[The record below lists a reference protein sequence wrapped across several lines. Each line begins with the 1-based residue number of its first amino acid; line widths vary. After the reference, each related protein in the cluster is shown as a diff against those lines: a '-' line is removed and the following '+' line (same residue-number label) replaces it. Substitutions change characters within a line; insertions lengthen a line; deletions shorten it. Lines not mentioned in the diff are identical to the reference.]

1 MRFQSFAE
9 EVVVSVAVV
18 PRHETDA
25 RRPAP
30 PMGYIPGLDGIRAI
44 AVLAVLLYHSGVP
57 GVPGGFLGVDV
68 FFVLSGF
75 LISSLLLQEIE
86 RTSAVSFG
94 QFYLRRARRLLPA
107 LVATLVLSSVLV
119 LLFARDAAAQFR
131 EDALASMFYVTNW
144 WYVVQDLSY
153 FEAMGRPP
161 MLQHLWS
168 LAVEEQFYLLWPLAL
183 VLLYRWRGRP
193 GVGRVALIVALVS
206 TVLMALGSLL
216 WNVPDAGDA
225 SRLYF
230 GTDTHAMGLLL
241 GAALATVWRPGA
253 LPRSVAAPAKVVLWA
268 TALGATVL
276 LLSIFHRV
284 GEDNAWLYRGGFF
297 IVSLSALGIVALAS
311 HPAIGFGRLLAVQ
324 PMRYIGERSYGLYL
338 YHWPIFVVT
347 RPGIDLPFDGVPAWV
362 VRMGLT
368 FAVAEVSYRYL
379 EVPIRRGALS
389 AAWRRWR
396 DIGAATAV
404 ARTGGV
410 LVTGFAVLFATGAA
424 LAAIPAPSASDYLG
438 GRTEIGQDLT
448 SEAASVEGADADAAG
463 VAKPP
468 PPAGAD
474 LSREPIT
481 AIGDS
486 VMLGAA
492 GALDNAFRVSV
503 DAAVSRQ
510 FPQIAER
517 INARKAAGQLR
528 DVVVIHAGTNGTAY
542 WDMLK
547 NTLDGLTDRQVVLV
561 TVHTPN
567 SWMDDSNRNI
577 HGMANQFDNVRIADW
592 ETVAEGHREYF
603 VYDGTHLTTAG
614 IKAYVETIREAL
626 QGDGTAP
633 ASG

>member
-1 MRFQSFAE
+1 M
-9 EVVVSVAVV
+9 SVAVI
-18 PRHETDA
+18 PRHETDV
-25 RRPAP
+25 RPAAP
-30 PMGYIPGLDGIRAI
+30 PMGYLPGLDGIRAI

-107 LVATLVLSSVLV
+107 LFGTLALSAVLV
-119 LLFARDAAAQFR
+119 LLFAHDAAAQFR
-131 EDALASMFYVTNW
+131 HDALASMFYVTNW

-168 LAVEEQFYLLWPLAL
+168 LAVEEQFYLLWPLCL
-183 VLLYRWRGRP
+183 VFLFKWRGRP
-193 GVGRVALIVALVS
+193 GVGRVALSV
-206 TVLMALGSLL
+206 ALGSTLL
-216 WNVPDAGDA
+216 MAIGSFAWNLPASGDA

-253 LPRSVAAPAKVVLWA
+253 LNRNVAAPAKAVLWA
-268 TALGATVL
+268 VALGSVAVL
-276 LLSIFHRV
+276 FAIFHNV
-284 GEDNAWLYRGGFF
+284 GEDSAWLYRGGFLV
-297 IVSLSALGIVALAS
+297 VSAVAALIVALAG

-347 RPGIDLPFDGVPAWV
+347 RPGIDLPFEGIPAWI

-368 FAVAEVSYRYL
+368 FAVAEASYRYL
-379 EVPIRRGALS
+379 EVPIRHGALS
-389 AAWRRWR
+389 KTWHRWR
-396 DIGAATAV
+396 ERGLTHAG
-404 ARTGGV
+404 ARTTGV
-410 LVTGFAVLFATGAA
+410 VAAAAGVVFVTGTA
-424 LAAIPAPSASDYLG
+424 LAAIPAPNASDYLG
-438 GRTEIGQDLT
+438 GLTETGQDL
-448 SEAASVEGADADAAG
+448 SAERPVAAAKKAAD
-463 VAKPP
+463 PST
-468 PPAGAD
+468 PAPAPTATGAD
-474 LSREPIT
+474 LTDQPMT

-486 VMLGAA
+486 VMLGAS
-492 GALDNAFRVSV
+492 GALEKAFDVTV

-510 FPQIAER
+510 FPQFVER
-517 INARKAAGQLR
+517 VNARKAAGQLQ
-528 DVVVIHAGTNGTAY
+528 DVVIIHPGTNGTAY

-547 NTLDGLTDRQVVLV
+547 NTLDGLRDRQVVLV
-561 TVHTPN
+561 TVNTPN

-577 HGMANQFDNVRIADW
+577 RGMANQFDNVRIADW
-592 ETVAEGHREYF
+592 EVASEGHREYF
-603 VYDGTHLTTAG
+603 VYDGTHLTTEG
-614 IKAYVETIREAL
+614 IKAYVQTIRDAL
-626 QGDGTAP
+626 RGDGSAP
-633 ASG
+633 SPPPQ

>member
-1 MRFQSFAE
+1 
-9 EVVVSVAVV
+9 
-18 PRHETDA
+18 
-25 RRPAP
+25 
-30 PMGYIPGLDGIRAI
+30 MGYIPGLDGIRAI

-107 LVATLVLSSVLV
+107 LLATLALSSVLV

-168 LAVEEQFYLLWPLAL
+168 LAVEEQFYLVWPVVL

-206 TVLMALGSLL
+206 TVLMALGSLV

-253 LPRSVAAPAKVVLWA
+253 LPRTVAAPAKVVLWA
-268 TALGATVL
+268 AALGATVV

-284 GEDNAWLYRGGFF
+284 GEDSAWLYRGGFF
-297 IVSLSALGIVALAS
+297 IVSLAALGIVALAS

-347 RPGIDLPFDGVPAWV
+347 RPGIDLPFDGVPAWI

-389 AAWRRWR
+389 AAWKRWR
-396 DIGAATAV
+396 EEGVGTAV
-404 ARTGGV
+404 ARTAGV
-410 LVTGFAVLFATGAA
+410 LVAAFAVIFATGAA
-424 LAAIPAPSASDYLG
+424 LAAIPAPNASDYLG

-448 SEAASVEGADADAAG
+448 SEAAAAEGPDADAAD
-463 VAKPP
+463 VDEPP
-468 PPAGAD
+468 PPVGAD
-474 LSREPIT
+474 LSKQPMT
-481 AIGDS
+481 AVGDS

-492 GALDNAFRVSV
+492 GALDKAFRVSV

-510 FPQIAER
+510 FPQIVER

-542 WDMLK
+542 WDMMK
-547 NTLDGLTDRQVVLV
+547 ETLDGLTDRQVVLV

-577 HGMANQFDNVRIADW
+577 RGMANQFDNVRIADW
-592 ETVAEGHREYF
+592 ETAAEGHREYF
-603 VYDGTHLTTAG
+603 VYDGTHLTTEG

-626 QGDGTAP
+626 KGDGSAPTA
-633 ASG
+633 S

>member
-1 MRFQSFAE
+1 
-9 EVVVSVAVV
+9 
-18 PRHETDA
+18 
-25 RRPAP
+25 
-30 PMGYIPGLDGIRAI
+30 MGYIPGLDGIRAI
-44 AVLAVLLYHSGVP
+44 AVLAVLLYHSGVAA
-57 GVPGGFLGVDV
+57 VPGGFLGVDV

-75 LISSLLLQEIE
+75 LISTLLLQEIE

-107 LVATLVLSSVLV
+107 LLATLALSSVLV
-119 LLFARDAAAQFR
+119 LVFARDAAAQFR
-131 EDALASMFYVTNW
+131 TDAVASMAYVTNW

-168 LAVEEQFYLLWPLAL
+168 LAVEEQFYLLWPLCL

-193 GVGRVALIVALVS
+193 GVGRVAFTVALVS
-206 TVLMALGSLL
+206 TLLMALGSFI
-216 WNVPDAGDA
+216 WNLPAAGDA

-253 LPRSVAAPAKVVLWA
+253 LPKQVAGPARVVLWA
-268 TALGATVL
+268 VAAGAVWALFR
-276 LLSIFHRV
+276 IFHTV
-284 GEDNAWLYRGGFF
+284 GENSAWLYRGGFL
-297 IVSLSALGIVALAS
+297 IVSAVTAVIVALAC
-311 HPAIGFGRLLAVQ
+311 HPAIGFGKLLAIQ

-347 RPGIDLPFDGVPAWV
+347 RPGIDLPFDGLPAWI

-379 EVPIRRGALS
+379 EVPVRRGALS
-389 AAWRRWR
+389 KTWRRWR
-396 DIGAATAV
+396 EQGMAHAGAKTAGV
-404 ARTGGV
+404 AAGVAGALFLTG
-410 LVTGFAVLFATGAA
+410 TAI
-424 LAAIPAPSASDYLG
+424 AAIPAPNASDYLG
-438 GRTEIGQDLT
+438 GRTEIGQDL
-448 SEAASVEGADADAAG
+448 SAEPAVAE
-463 VAKPP
+463 AKPLEHSEQPGQPEQSEQP
-468 PPAGAD
+468 PPVVTGAD
-474 LSREPIT
+474 LTKQPMT

-492 GALDNAFRVSV
+492 GALQRAFNVTV

-510 FPQIAER
+510 FPQIVER
-517 INARKAAGQLR
+517 IQARQAAGQMQ

-547 NTLDGLTDRQVVLV
+547 TTLDGLRDKQVVLV

-567 SWMDDSNRNI
+567 SWMADSNRNI
-577 HGMANQFDNVRIADW
+577 KGMANQFDNVRIADW
-592 ETVAEGHREYF
+592 EAASEGRREYF
-603 VYDGTHLTTAG
+603 VYDGTHLSG
-614 IKAYVETIREAL
+614 EGVKAYVQTIRDAL
-626 QGDGTAP
+626 RGSGEAP
-633 ASG
+633 AG

>member
-1 MRFQSFAE
+1 M
-9 EVVVSVAVV
+9 SVAVV
-18 PRHETDA
+18 PRHQTDV
-25 RRPAP
+25 RRAAP

-44 AVLAVLLYHSGVP
+44 AVLAVLLYHSGVA

-107 LVATLVLSSVLV
+107 LLATLALSSVLV

-131 EDALASMFYVTNW
+131 QDAISSMLYVTNW

-168 LAVEEQFYLLWPLAL
+168 LAVEEQFYLLWPLIL
-183 VLLYRWRGRP
+183 VFLYRWRGRP
-193 GVGRVALIVALVS
+193 GVGRVALIVSLVS
-206 TVLMALGSLL
+206 TVLMALGSLV
-216 WNVPDAGDA
+216 WNVPEAGDA

-253 LPRSVAAPAKVVLWA
+253 LSRNVAAPAKVVLWA
-268 TALGATVL
+268 AALGAVFVL
-276 LLSIFHRV
+276 FSIFHRV
-284 GEDNAWLYRGGFF
+284 GEDSTWLYRGGFLV
-297 IVSLSALGIVALAS
+297 VSAASAAIVALAC
-311 HPAIGFGRLLAVQ
+311 HPAISFGRLLATQ

-347 RPGIDLPFDGVPAWV
+347 RPGIDLPFDGVPAWIL
-362 VRMGLT
+362 RMALT
-368 FAVAEVSYRYL
+368 FGVAELSYRYL
-379 EVPIRRGALS
+379 EIPIRHGALS
-389 AAWRRWR
+389 ATWHRWR
-396 DIGAATAV
+396 EAGVATASARV
-404 ARTGGV
+404 AAAVAAAAG
-410 LVTGFAVLFATGAA
+410 LVFATGAA
-424 LAAIPAPSASDYLG
+424 LAAIPAPNASDYLG
-438 GRTEIGQDLT
+438 GRTEVGQDLT
-448 SEAASVEGADADAAG
+448 AEPAAATNDEPEPSDDR
-463 VAKPP
+463 PP
-468 PPAGAD
+468 IVGAD
-474 LSREPIT
+474 LSKRPMT

-486 VMLGAA
+486 VMLGAT
-492 GALDNAFRVSV
+492 GALESAFKVTV

-510 FPQIAER
+510 FPQIVER
-517 INARKAAGQLR
+517 INARKAAGQLQ
-528 DVVVIHAGTNGTAY
+528 DVVVIHPGTNGTAY

-547 NTLDGLTDRQVVLV
+547 NTLEGLRDRDVVLV

-577 HGMANQFDNVRIADW
+577 NGMAKQFDNVRIADW
-592 ETVAEGHREYF
+592 EAASEGHREYF
-603 VYDGTHLTTAG
+603 VYDGTHLTTEG
-614 IKAYVETIREAL
+614 IRAYVATIRDAL
-626 QGDGTAP
+626 KGDGTQP
-633 ASG
+633 QP

>member
-1 MRFQSFAE
+1 
-9 EVVVSVAVV
+9 
-18 PRHETDA
+18 
-25 RRPAP
+25 
-30 PMGYIPGLDGIRAI
+30 MGYIPGLDGIRAI
-44 AVLAVLLYHSGVP
+44 AVLAVLLYHSGVAA
-57 GVPGGFLGVDV
+57 VPGGFLGVDV

-75 LISSLLLQEIE
+75 LISTLLLQEIE

-107 LVATLVLSSVLV
+107 LLATLALSSVLV
-119 LLFARDAAAQFR
+119 LVFARDAAAQFR
-131 EDALASMFYVTNW
+131 TDAVASMAYVTNW

-168 LAVEEQFYLLWPLAL
+168 LAVEEQFYLLWPLCL

-193 GVGRVALIVALVS
+193 GVGRVAFTVALVS
-206 TVLMALGSLL
+206 TLLMALGSFI
-216 WNVPDAGDA
+216 WNLPAAGDA

-253 LPRSVAAPAKVVLWA
+253 LPKQVAGPARVVLWA
-268 TALGATVL
+268 VAAGAVWALFR
-276 LLSIFHRV
+276 IFHTV
-284 GEDNAWLYRGGFF
+284 GENSAWLYRGGFL
-297 IVSLSALGIVALAS
+297 IVSAVTAVIVALAC
-311 HPAIGFGRLLAVQ
+311 HPAIGFGRLLAIQ

-347 RPGIDLPFDGVPAWV
+347 RPGIDLPFDGLPAWI

-379 EVPIRRGALS
+379 EVPVRRGALS
-389 AAWRRWR
+389 KTWRRWR
-396 DIGAATAV
+396 EQGMAHAGAKTAGV
-404 ARTGGV
+404 AAGVAGALFLTG
-410 LVTGFAVLFATGAA
+410 TAI
-424 LAAIPAPSASDYLG
+424 AAIPAPNASDYLG
-438 GRTEIGQDLT
+438 GRTEIGQDL
-448 SEAASVEGADADAAG
+448 SAEPAVAE
-463 VAKPP
+463 AKPLAQPERPVQSEQPVQPEQP
-468 PPAGAD
+468 PPVVTGAD
-474 LSREPIT
+474 LTKQPMT

-492 GALDNAFRVSV
+492 GALQRAFNVTV

-510 FPQIAER
+510 FPQIVER
-517 INARKAAGQLR
+517 IQARQAAGQMQ

-547 NTLDGLTDRQVVLV
+547 TTLDGLRDKQVVLV

-567 SWMDDSNRNI
+567 SWMADSNRNI
-577 HGMANQFDNVRIADW
+577 KGMANQFDNVRIADW
-592 ETVAEGHREYF
+592 EAASEGRREYF
-603 VYDGTHLTTAG
+603 VYDGTHLSG
-614 IKAYVETIREAL
+614 EGVKAYVQTIRDAL
-626 QGDGTAP
+626 RGSGEAP
-633 ASG
+633 AG